1 MKTVSDL
8 IRVILILG
16 FVLLL
21 SVSQAACSVT
31 PETSSLQGTIPTSLQ
46 KEQIM
51 KDITAM
57 PETPAQKSGPV
68 TTTSE
73 TGKFTPEAAVTTPLS
88 KGPVTIT
95 IVFDNNPYDE
105 RLRTSWGFAALVE
118 HQNQTLLFDTGGDGL
133 ILLEN
138 MRILGINT
146 SDIQGVMLSHAHNDH
161 TSGLVHLLESG
172 ARFTI
177 YVFPRFGGNI
187 DQETAKITEVVQVE
201 PGDSISQ
208 GMYTTGAMGGG
219 IREQALIIRT
229 SKGLVIVTGCA
240 HPGIVQIVEKAKE
253 MFDEPVYLV
262 MGGFH
267 LGDKSDHQ
275 LNGIITAFRDL
286 GVQKVAP
293 CHCTGDK
300 AIARFKAEYGEDFI
314 QVGAGS
320 VIVVE
325 E

>member
-1 MKTVSDL
+1 
-8 IRVILILG
+8 
-16 FVLLL
+16 
-21 SVSQAACSVT
+21 
-31 PETSSLQGTIPTSLQ
+31 
-46 KEQIM
+46 
-51 KDITAM
+51 M
-57 PETPAQKSGPV
+57 PETTIQKSGPAN
-68 TTTSE
+68 TPSSTEKLAPKTS
-73 TGKFTPEAAVTTPLS
+73 VTTPLS
-88 KGPVTIT
+88 KGPLTIT
-95 IVFDNNPYDE
+95 ILFDNNPYDE

-118 HQNQTLLFDTGGDGL
+118 YQNQTLLFDTGGDGL

-138 MRILGINT
+138 MRILGIDP
-146 SDIQGVMLSHAHNDH
+146 SRIQGVMLSHIHNDH
-161 TSGLVHLLESG
+161 TGGLVHLLESG
-172 ARFTI
+172 ARPTI

-187 DQETAKITEVVQVE
+187 DHETAKITEVVQVE

-267 LGDKSDHQ
+267 LGDKSDRQ
-275 LNGIITAFRDL
+275 LDGIITAFRDL
-286 GVQKVAP
+286 GVLKVAP
-293 CHCTGDK
+293 CHCTGEG
-300 AIARFKAEYGEDFI
+300 AIARFKTEYGEDFI
-314 QVGAGS
+314 QAGVGR

>member
-1 MKTVSDL
+1 MKIVSDI
-8 IRVILILG
+8 IRAISILG

-21 SVSQAACSVT
+21 SVCQAACSMT
-31 PETSSLQGTIPTSLQ
+31 PETASLQGTTPTSFQ
-46 KEQIM
+46 KELIM

-57 PETPAQKSGPV
+57 PETPAQKSEPA
-68 TTTSE
+68 TTISE
-73 TGKFTPEAAVTTPLS
+73 TEKIAPEVSVTTPLS
-88 KGPVTIT
+88 KGPLTIT

-118 HQNQTLLFDTGGDGL
+118 HQNQSLLFDTGGDGL

-138 MRILGINT
+138 MRILGIDL
-146 SDIQGVMLSHAHNDH
+146 SRIQGVMLSHAHNDH
-161 TSGLVHLLESG
+161 TGGLVHLLESG
-172 ARFTI
+172 ARPTI

-201 PGDSISQ
+201 AGDSISQ
-208 GMYTTGAMGGG
+208 GMYTSGAMGGS
-219 IREQALIIRT
+219 IREQALVIRT
-229 SKGLVIVTGCA
+229 RKGLVIVTGCA
-240 HPGIVQIVEKAKE
+240 HPGIVKIVEKAKE
-253 MFDEPVYLV
+253 MYDEPVYLV

-275 LNGIITAFRDL
+275 LNEIINAFRNL

-314 QVGAGS
+314 RAGAGS
-320 VIVVE
+320 AIVVE

>member
-1 MKTVSDL
+1 
-8 IRVILILG
+8 
-16 FVLLL
+16 
-21 SVSQAACSVT
+21 
-31 PETSSLQGTIPTSLQ
+31 
-46 KEQIM
+46 M

-57 PETPAQKSGPV
+57 PETPAQKSGPAN
-68 TTTSE
+68 TASE
-73 TGKFTPEAAVTTPLS
+73 TEKFAPKASVTIPLS
-88 KGPVTIT
+88 KGPLTIT

-161 TSGLVHLLESG
+161 TGGLVYLLESG
-172 ARFTI
+172 ARPKI
-177 YVFPRFGGNI
+177 YVFPGFGGNI
-187 DQETAKITEVVQVE
+187 DQETAKITEVLQVE
-201 PGDSISQ
+201 PGDSITD
-208 GMYTTGAMGGG
+208 GLYTTGAMGGG
-219 IREQALIIRT
+219 IREQALVIRT
-229 SKGLVIVTGCA
+229 SKGLVVITGCA

-275 LNGIITAFRDL
+275 LDGIITAFREL
-286 GVQKVAP
+286 GVHKVAP
-293 CHCTGDK
+293 CHCTGEE
-300 AIARFKAEYGEDFI
+300 AIARFKAEYRENFI
-314 QVGAGS
+314 QAGVGS

>member
-1 MKTVSDL
+1 MKTVSNI

-21 SVSQAACSVT
+21 SVCQAACGVT
-31 PETSSLQGTIPTSLQ
+31 SEASSPQGATPTSLQ
-46 KEQIM
+46 KELIM

-57 PETPAQKSGPV
+57 PETPAQKSGPAN
-68 TTTSE
+68 TASE
-73 TGKFTPEAAVTTPLS
+73 TGKFAPKASVTTPLS
-88 KGPVTIT
+88 KGPLTIT

-146 SDIQGVMLSHAHNDH
+146 SNIQGIMLSHAHNDH
-161 TSGLVHLLESG
+161 TGGLVHLLESG
-172 ARFTI
+172 ARPTI

-201 PGDSISQ
+201 AGDSISQ
-208 GMYTTGAMGGG
+208 WMYTTGVMGGS
-219 IREQALIIRT
+219 IREQALVIRA
-229 SKGLVIVTGCA
+229 SKGLVVITGCA

-253 MFDEPVYLV
+253 ISDEPVYLV

-275 LNGIITAFRDL
+275 LDGVITAFRDL
-286 GVQKVAP
+286 GVHKVAP

-314 QVGAGS
+314 QAGVGS

>member
-1 MKTVSDL
+1 
-8 IRVILILG
+8 
-16 FVLLL
+16 
-21 SVSQAACSVT
+21 
-31 PETSSLQGTIPTSLQ
+31 
-46 KEQIM
+46 
-51 KDITAM
+51 M
-57 PETPAQKSGPV
+57 PETPAQKSGPAN
-68 TTTSE
+68 TTSE
-73 TGKFTPEAAVTTPLS
+73 TEKLAPETSVTTLPS
-88 KGPVTIT
+88 KGPLTIT

-118 HQNQTLLFDTGGDGL
+118 RHNQTLLFDTGGDGL

-146 SDIQGVMLSHAHNDH
+146 SRIQGVMLSHVHNDH
-161 TSGLVHLLESG
+161 TGGLIHLLESG
-172 ARFTI
+172 ARPTI

-201 PGDSISQ
+201 AGDSISQ
-208 GMYTTGAMGGG
+208 GMYTSGAMGGS
-219 IREQALIIRT
+219 IREQALVIRT

-267 LGDKSDHQ
+267 LGDKSDRQ
-275 LNGIITAFRDL
+275 LKGIITAFRDL
-286 GVQKVAP
+286 GVHKVAP

-314 QVGAGS
+314 QAGVGS

>member
-1 MKTVSDL
+1 MKTVSDI

-21 SVSQAACSVT
+21 SVYQAACSIT
-31 PETSSLQGTIPTSLQ
+31 PETSSPQGATPTSLQ
-46 KEQIM
+46 EELIT

-57 PETPAQKSGPV
+57 PVTLAQKSGPANTSSETEKLAPETSV
-68 TTTSE
+68 TTL
-73 TGKFTPEAAVTTPLS
+73 PS
-88 KGPVTIT
+88 KGPLTIT

-118 HQNQTLLFDTGGDGL
+118 RHNQTLLFDTGGDGL

-146 SDIQGVMLSHAHNDH
+146 SRIQGVMLSHTHNDH
-161 TSGLVHLLESG
+161 TGGLVHLLESG
-172 ARFTI
+172 ARPTI
-177 YVFPRFGGNI
+177 YVFPRFGGNV
-187 DQETAKITEVVQVE
+187 DQETAKITKVKPVE
-201 PGDSISQ
+201 AGDSISQ
-208 GMYTTGAMGGG
+208 GMYTTGAMGCSV
-219 IREQALIIRT
+219 REQALVIPTR
-229 SKGLVIVTGCA
+229 KGLEIVTGCA

-267 LGDKSDHQ
+267 LRDKSDHQ
-275 LNGIITAFRDL
+275 LKGIINAFRDL

-293 CHCTGDK
+293 CHCTGEE

-314 QVGAGS
+314 QAGVGS

>member
-1 MKTVSDL
+1 MKILSDS
-8 IRVILILG
+8 IRAILILG
-16 FVLLL
+16 FVLFL
-21 SVSQAACSVT
+21 SVSQSACSIS
-31 PETSSLQGTIPTSLQ
+31 PKTSSPQGATSTSLQ
-46 KEQIM
+46 KELIM

-57 PETPAQKSGPV
+57 PETPTQKSGPAN
-68 TTTSE
+68 TTSE
-73 TGKFTPEAAVTTPLS
+73 TEKFTPEASVVTPLS
-88 KGPVTIT
+88 KGPLTIT
-95 IVFDNNPYDE
+95 IVFDNYPYNE

-161 TSGLVHLLESG
+161 TGGLVHLLESG
-172 ARFTI
+172 ARPTI

-201 PGDSISQ
+201 AGDSISQ

-219 IREQALIIRT
+219 IREQALVIPT

-267 LGDKSDHQ
+267 LGNTSDHQ
-275 LNGIITAFRDL
+275 LNGIINAFRDL

-314 QVGAGS
+314 QAGAGS